1 MPGPDF
7 AGSRRGTAPVD
18 VRIPGTVTDLL
29 ARFGLCLAPDT
40 QSRHEHHVWRL
51 VDESTGVP
59 VRRLPAG
66 LAEALKALAASQQAR
81 HRRQENAP

>member
-1 MPGPDF
+1 PV
-7 AGSRRGTAPVD
+7 TAPAD
-18 VRIPGTVTDLL
+18 VTIPRTVTDLL
-29 ARFGLCLAPDT
+29 AKFGLCLAPDS

-66 LAEALKALAASQQAR
+66 LAEALKALAAPRRAP
-81 HRRQENAP
+81 HRRKENAR